1 MLDIREGVLR
11 TRVLLQGGLLA
22 AGLLLGQAANAEALS
37 QQRLDAFASA
47 MQAQVEQGKIGGIAT
62 LVYQNGEVVQRG
74 NYGFQDR
81 EAEKPLRDD
90 SLYKIFSLTKLV
102 TGTGLL
108 QLYDQGKFQLDDP
121 VGKYLPQ
128 LKDLQVAAAEGPD
141 GFPLTEPANHPV
153 TIRELMTHTAG
164 FTYGR
169 FSQSQVDELY
179 VKADI
184 QDPKTTLAVMM
195 DKLASIP
202 LRQQPGTVWH
212 YSISVD
218 IQARLIEVL
227 SDMPFDAYLKQHVFE
242 PLNMVDTDFYAPP
255 DKADRLAVSYMP
267 QEDGSLKPLPNDF
280 FLSKPSFLN
289 GGGGLISS
297 TDDYLRFA
305 RMLLNEGELDGKR
318 LLKAETVRLMRQNQ
332 LPPGVDNIGP
342 FFPGNQFGLNVA
354 VVNDAKAAGYLPEG
368 TFWWWGIQGAWAWI
382 DPTNNSIVLGMMQ
395 NTDYRLSRVIHNTA
409 SQALYGPVE
418 QQKQ

>member
-1 MLDIREGVLR
+1 MLSIKSSVLR
-11 TRVLLQGGLLA
+11 AAA
-22 AGLLLGQAANAEALS
+22 AGLLLGGGLVSPAALAQESAGPIS
-37 QQRLDAFASA
+37 QQRLDAFAQA
-47 MQAQVEQGKIGGIAT
+47 MQAQVEQGKIGSIAT
-62 LVYQNGEVVQRG
+62 LVYQNGEVVQHG
-74 NYGFQDR
+74 EYGFQDIA
-81 EAEKPLRDD
+81 AEKPLAQN

-108 QLYDQGKFQLDDP
+108 SLYDQGKFQLDDP
-121 VGKYLPQ
+121 VGQYLPQ
-128 LKDLQVAAAEGPD
+128 LMDLQVAVSDGPE
-141 GFPLTEPANHPV
+141 GFPVTEPANHPI

-169 FSQSQVDELY
+169 FSVSQVDELY

-195 DKLASIP
+195 DKLANIP
-202 LRQQPGTVWH
+202 LRQQPGTLWH

-227 SDMPFDAYLKQHVFE
+227 SGMPFDAYLKQHVFE
-242 PLNMVDTDFYAPP
+242 PLQMADTDFYAPP
-255 DKADRLAVSYMP
+255 EKAARLAVSYMP
-267 QEDGSLKPLPNDF
+267 QEDGSLKPMPNDF

-318 LLKAETVRLMRQNQ
+318 ILKAETVRLMRQNQ
-332 LPPGVDNIGP
+332 LPTGVENIGP

-354 VVNDAKAAGYLPEG
+354 VVNDSEAAGYLPEG
-368 TFWWWGIQGAWAWI
+368 TYWWWGIQGAWAWI
-382 DPTNNSIVLGMMQ
+382 DPTNETIILGMMQ

-409 SQALYGPVE
+409 SRALYGP
-418 QQKQ
+418 QQN

>member
-1 MLDIREGVLR
+1 MLSVKSVLR
-11 TRVLLQGGLLA
+11 AGSS
-22 AGLLLGQAANAEALS
+22 GLLLGGLMLSCAALAQQSTA
-37 QQRLDAFASA
+37 QPIPPQRLEAFAQA
-47 MQAQVEQGKIGGIAT
+47 MQAQVEQGKVGGIAT

-74 NYGFQDR
+74 EYGFQDI
-81 EAEKPLRDD
+81 AGEKPLAGD

-108 QLYDQGKFQLDDP
+108 RLYDEGKFQLDDP

-128 LKDLQVAAAEGPD
+128 LMGLQVAVSEGPD
-141 GFPLTEPANHPV
+141 GFPITEPAKHPV

-169 FSQSQVDELY
+169 FSISQVDELY

-195 DKLASIP
+195 DKLANIP
-202 LRQQPGTVWH
+202 LRQQPGTLWH
-212 YSISVD
+212 YSIAVD

-227 SDMPFDAYLKQHVFE
+227 SGMPFDAYLQQHIFE
-242 PLNMVDTDFYAPP
+242 PLQMVDTDFYAPE
-255 DKADRLAVSYMP
+255 DKAERLAVSYMP
-267 QEDGSLKPLPNDF
+267 QEDGSLKPMPNDA

-318 LLKAETVRLMRQNQ
+318 ILQADTVRLMRQNQ
-332 LPPGVDNIGP
+332 LPAGVDNIGP

-354 VVNDAKAAGYLPEG
+354 VVNDSAAAGYLPEG
-368 TFWWWGIQGAWAWI
+368 TYWWWGIQGAWAWI
-382 DPTNNSIVLGMMQ
+382 DPTNQTIILGMMQ

-409 SQALYGPVE
+409 SRALYGPVE
-418 QQKQ
+418 Q

>member
-1 MLDIREGVLR
+1 MLSVKSVLR
-11 TRVLLQGGLLA
+11 AGSS
-22 AGLLLGQAANAEALS
+22 GLLLGGLMLSCAALAQQSTA
-37 QQRLDAFASA
+37 QPIPPQRLEAFAQA
-47 MQAQVEQGKIGGIAT
+47 MQAQVEQGKVGGIAT
-62 LVYQNGEVVQRG
+62 LVYQNGEVVQRAE
-74 NYGFQDR
+74 YGFQDI
-81 EAEKPLRDD
+81 AGEKPLAED

-108 QLYDQGKFQLDDP
+108 RLYDEGKFQLDDP

-128 LKDLQVAAAEGPD
+128 LMDLQVAVSEGPD
-141 GFPLTEPANHPV
+141 GFPITEPAKHPV

-169 FSQSQVDELY
+169 FSISQVDELY

-195 DKLASIP
+195 DKLANIP
-202 LRQQPGTVWH
+202 LRQQPGTLWH
-212 YSISVD
+212 YSIAVD

-227 SDMPFDAYLKQHVFE
+227 SGMPFDAYLQQHIFE
-242 PLNMVDTDFYAPP
+242 PLQMVDTDFYAPE
-255 DKADRLAVSYMP
+255 DKAERLAVSYMP
-267 QEDGSLKPLPNDF
+267 QEDGSLKPMPNDA

-297 TDDYLRFA
+297 TDDYLRFT

-318 LLKAETVRLMRQNQ
+318 ILKADTVRLMRQNQ
-332 LPPGVDNIGP
+332 LPAGVDNIGP

-354 VVNDAKAAGYLPEG
+354 VVNDSAAAGYLPEG
-368 TFWWWGIQGAWAWI
+368 TYWWWGIQGAWAWI
-382 DPTNNSIVLGMMQ
+382 DPTNQTIILGMMQ

-409 SQALYGPVE
+409 SRALYGPVE
-418 QQKQ
+418 Q

>member
-1 MLDIREGVLR
+1 MLSVKSVLR
-11 TRVLLQGGLLA
+11 AGSS
-22 AGLLLGQAANAEALS
+22 GLLLGGLMLSCAALAQQSTA
-37 QQRLDAFASA
+37 QPIPPQRLEAFAQA
-47 MQAQVEQGKIGGIAT
+47 MQAQVEQGKVGGIAT

-74 NYGFQDR
+74 EYGFQDI
-81 EAEKPLRDD
+81 AGEKPLAED

-108 QLYDQGKFQLDDP
+108 RLYDEGKFQLDDP

-128 LKDLQVAAAEGPD
+128 LMDLQVAVSEGPD
-141 GFPLTEPANHPV
+141 GFPITEPAKHPV

-169 FSQSQVDELY
+169 FSISQVDELY

-195 DKLASIP
+195 DKLANIP
-202 LRQQPGTVWH
+202 LRQQPGTLWH
-212 YSISVD
+212 YSIAVD

-227 SDMPFDAYLKQHVFE
+227 SGMPFDAYLQQHIFE
-242 PLNMVDTDFYAPP
+242 PLQMVDTDFYAPE
-255 DKADRLAVSYMP
+255 DKAERLAVSYMP
-267 QEDGSLKPLPNDF
+267 QEDGSLKPMPNDA

-297 TDDYLRFA
+297 TDDYLRFT

-318 LLKAETVRLMRQNQ
+318 ILKADTVRLMRQNQ
-332 LPPGVDNIGP
+332 LPAGVDNIGP

-354 VVNDAKAAGYLPEG
+354 VVNDSAAAGYLPEG
-368 TFWWWGIQGAWAWI
+368 TYWWWGIQGAWAWI
-382 DPTNNSIVLGMMQ
+382 DPTNQTIILGMMQ

-409 SQALYGPVE
+409 SRALYGPIE
-418 QQKQ
+418 Q

>member
-1 MLDIREGVLR
+1 MLSVKSVLR
-11 TRVLLQGGLLA
+11 AGSS
-22 AGLLLGQAANAEALS
+22 GLLLGGLMLSCAALAQQSTA
-37 QQRLDAFASA
+37 QPIPPQRLEAFAQA
-47 MQAQVEQGKIGGIAT
+47 MQAQVEQGKVGGIAT

-74 NYGFQDR
+74 EYGFQDI
-81 EAEKPLRDD
+81 AGEKPLAED

-108 QLYDQGKFQLDDP
+108 RLYDEGKFQLDDP

-128 LKDLQVAAAEGPD
+128 LMDLQVAVSEGPD
-141 GFPLTEPANHPV
+141 GFPITEPAKHPV

-169 FSQSQVDELY
+169 FSISQVDELY

-195 DKLASIP
+195 DKLANIP
-202 LRQQPGTVWH
+202 LRQQPGTLWH
-212 YSISVD
+212 YSIAVD

-227 SDMPFDAYLKQHVFE
+227 SGMPFDAYLQQHIFE
-242 PLNMVDTDFYAPP
+242 PLQMVDTDFYVPE
-255 DKADRLAVSYMP
+255 DKAGRLAVSYMP
-267 QEDGSLKPLPNDF
+267 QEDGSLKPMPNDA

-297 TDDYLRFA
+297 TDDYLRFT

-318 LLKAETVRLMRQNQ
+318 ILKADTVRLMRQNQ
-332 LPPGVDNIGP
+332 LPAGVDNIGP

-354 VVNDAKAAGYLPEG
+354 VVNDSAAAGYLPEG
-368 TFWWWGIQGAWAWI
+368 TYWWWGIQGAWAWI
-382 DPTNNSIVLGMMQ
+382 DPTNQTIILGMMQ

-409 SQALYGPVE
+409 SRALYGPVE
-418 QQKQ
+418 Q

>member
-1 MLDIREGVLR
+1 MLSVKSVLR
-11 TRVLLQGGLLA
+11 AGSS
-22 AGLLLGQAANAEALS
+22 GLLLGGLMLSCAALAQQSTA
-37 QQRLDAFASA
+37 QPIPPQRLEAFAQA
-47 MQAQVEQGKIGGIAT
+47 MQAQVEQGKVGGIAT

-74 NYGFQDR
+74 EYGFQDI
-81 EAEKPLRDD
+81 AGEKPLAED

-108 QLYDQGKFQLDDP
+108 RLYDEGKFQLDDP

-128 LKDLQVAAAEGPD
+128 LMDLQVAVSEGPD
-141 GFPLTEPANHPV
+141 GFPMTEPAKHPV

-169 FSQSQVDELY
+169 FSISQVDELY

-195 DKLASIP
+195 DKLANIP
-202 LRQQPGTVWH
+202 LRQQPGTFWH
-212 YSISVD
+212 YSIAVD

-227 SDMPFDAYLKQHVFE
+227 SGMPFDAYLQQHIFE
-242 PLNMVDTDFYAPP
+242 PLQMVDTDFYAPE
-255 DKADRLAVSYMP
+255 DKAERLAVSYMP
-267 QEDGSLKPLPNDF
+267 QEDGSLKPMPNDA

-297 TDDYLRFA
+297 TDDYLRFT

-318 LLKAETVRLMRQNQ
+318 ILKADTVRLMRQNQ
-332 LPPGVDNIGP
+332 LPAGVDNIGP

-354 VVNDAKAAGYLPEG
+354 VVNDSAAAGYLPEG
-368 TFWWWGIQGAWAWI
+368 TYWWWGIQGAWAWI
-382 DPTNNSIVLGMMQ
+382 DPTNQTIILGMMQ

-409 SQALYGPVE
+409 SRALYGPVE
-418 QQKQ
+418 Q

>member
-1 MLDIREGVLR
+1 MLSIKDRFLRAGATGVL
-11 TRVLLQGGLLA
+11 LGGLIASNTALA
-22 AGLLLGQAANAEALS
+22 AEAAIP
-37 QQRLDAFASA
+37 QQRLDAFAQA

-62 LVYQNGEVVQRG
+62 LVYQNGEIVQRG
-74 NYGFQDR
+74 EYGFQDVA
-81 EAEKPLRDD
+81 AEKPLAAD

-108 QLYDQGKFQLDDP
+108 HLYDQGKFQLDDP

-128 LKDLQVAAAEGPD
+128 LQDLQVAVAEGPD
-141 GFPLTEPANHPV
+141 GFPVTEPAQHPI

-169 FSQSQVDELY
+169 FSESQVDKLY
-179 VKADI
+179 VEANI
-184 QDPKTTLAVMM
+184 QDPDTTLAVMM
-195 DKLASIP
+195 DKLAHIP
-202 LRQQPGTVWH
+202 LRQQPGTLWH
-212 YSISVD
+212 YSIAVD

-227 SDMPFDAYLKQHVFE
+227 SAMPFDAYLKQQVFE
-242 PLNMVDTDFYAPP
+242 PLQMTDTDFYAPP
-255 DKADRLAVSYMP
+255 EKAERLAVSYMP

-280 FLSKPSFLN
+280 FLSQHSFLN

-318 LLKAETVRLMRQNQ
+318 ILKAETVRLMRQNQ
-332 LPPGVDNIGP
+332 LPAGVDDIGP

-354 VVNDAKAAGYLPEG
+354 VVNDSQAAGYLPEG

-382 DPTNNSIVLGMMQ
+382 DPTNETIVLGMMQ
-395 NTDYRLSRVIHNTA
+395 NTDYRLSRLIHNIA
-409 SQALYGPVE
+409 SRALYAPVE
-418 QQKQ
+418 

>member
-1 MLDIREGVLR
+1 MLDIRKGALG
-11 TRVLLQGGLLA
+11 TRGLLQGGLLL
-22 AGLLLGQAANAEALS
+22 AGLMFGQAANAESLS

-47 MQAQVEQGKIGGIAT
+47 MQAQVEQGKIGGIET
-62 LVYQNGEVVQRG
+62 LVYQDGKVVQRAQ
-74 NYGFQDR
+74 YGFQDR
-81 EAEKPLRDD
+81 EAEKPLRED

-128 LKDLQVAAAEGPD
+128 LMNLQVAIAEGPD
-141 GFPLTEPANHPV
+141 GFPVTEPANHPI

-227 SDMPFDAYLKQHVFE
+227 SGMPFDAYLQQHVFE

-255 DKADRLAVSYMP
+255 EKADRLAVSYMP

-318 LLKAETVRLMRQNQ
+318 LLKVETVRLMRQNQ
-332 LPPGVDNIGP
+332 LPEGVDNIGP

-354 VVNDAKAAGYLPEG
+354 VVNDSEAAGYLPEG

-382 DPTNNSIVLGMMQ
+382 DPTNDSIVLGMMQ

-409 SQALYGPVE
+409 SHALYGPAGGN
-418 QQKQ
+418 